1 MLRYAIAL
9 LASTASAFE
18 LPAAASSLGRR
29 QAVSAAFGAAAALVA
44 ERVSAYDSIPQIEPD
59 FAEMEKQRAAR
70 QAVADKKTAQL
81 KAKAKGMANA
91 KTGAEF
97 ITAADDMALWVIGEG
112 KIPEGVKMKPFVAD
126 LKEYYEAP
134 PKKSYACEMTRTNKG
149 ICYTPGK
156 DVEVAFDALLK
167 ELRTYSK
174 IQLGDYRRVEFNAF

>member
-81 KAKAKGMANA
+81 KAKAKGMRDA
-91 KTGAEF
+91 KTAGT
-97 ITAADDMALWVIGEG
+97 TAGSSRCSAA
-112 KIPEGVKMKPFVAD
+112 A
-126 LKEYYEAP
+126 
-134 PKKSYACEMTRTNKG
+134 SR
-149 ICYTPGK
+149 
-156 DVEVAFDALLK
+156 
-167 ELRTYSK
+167 
-174 IQLGDYRRVEFNAF
+174 

>member
-70 QAVADKKTAQL
+70 QAVADK
-81 KAKAKGMANA
+81 N
-91 KTGAEF
+91 GAAE
-97 ITAADDMALWVIGEG
+97 GEG
-112 KIPEGVKMKPFVAD
+112 EGD
-126 LKEYYEAP
+126 GEREN
-134 PKKSYACEMTRTNKG
+134 R
-149 ICYTPGK
+149 
-156 DVEVAFDALLK
+156 
-167 ELRTYSK
+167 
-174 IQLGDYRRVEFNAF
+174 RRVHHRRG